1 MRRPNHIYGVFC
13 GYLQPKL
20 FLSLSSARN
29 SCSNSRVYLGEILST
44 EANWIVEDDITNG
57 FYPWQDD
64 KVKRAERLRARA
76 AMLLTEA
83 DKLDRQVLEYKHGID
98 SDISARYQEVAGRIR
113 LG

>member
-1 MRRPNHIYGVFC
+1 M
-13 GYLQPKL
+13 
-20 FLSLSSARN
+20 
-29 SCSNSRVYLGEILST
+29 ST

-76 AMLLTEA
+76 AMLWTEA